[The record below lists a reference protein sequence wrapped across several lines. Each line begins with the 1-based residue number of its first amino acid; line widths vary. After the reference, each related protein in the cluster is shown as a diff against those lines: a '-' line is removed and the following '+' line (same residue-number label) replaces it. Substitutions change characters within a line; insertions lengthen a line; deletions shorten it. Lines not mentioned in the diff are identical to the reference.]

1 MSDRRAV
8 PGAIVVAVAL
18 IVIGV
23 VLVALLNDVAPNS
36 RGEVVLGAFTAM
48 SALVSAYVGYQ
59 LGDAGKARAEQEK
72 DNAKDD
78 VARLAG
84 ELAQDRLEEIRPQ
97 LKTM

>member
-1 MSDRRAV
+1 M
-8 PGAIVVAVAL
+8 PGAIVVGIAL
-18 IVIGV
+18 LVICVMV
-23 VLVALLNDVAPNS
+23 VVLLNDVAVNS
-36 RGEVVLGAFTAM
+36 RGEVVLGAFTAI

-59 LGDAGKARAEQEK
+59 IGDAGKARAEQEK

-84 ELAQDRLEEIRPQ
+84 ELDRERLEAVRPQ

>member
-1 MSDRRAV
+1 
-8 PGAIVVAVAL
+8 
-18 IVIGV
+18 
-23 VLVALLNDVAPNS
+23 
-36 RGEVVLGAFTAM
+36 M